1 MNAVSRAKIWLCSSQ
16 KIFTSLSRR
25 QFKLNIR
32 EEGEIRF
39 WEDLIHKGNLFVG
52 DYKMISFYILK
63 SFILYGIKCN
73 SELTIIP

>member
-1 MNAVSRAKIWLCSSQ
+1 MNAVSRAKIWLYSSQ

-39 WEDLIHKGNLFVG
+39 WKDLIHKGK
-52 DYKMISFYILK
+52 DYKVISFYILK
-63 SFILYGIKCN
+63 
-73 SELTIIP
+73 

>member
-1 MNAVSRAKIWLCSSQ
+1 MNAVPRAKIWLYSSQ

-39 WEDLIHKGNLFVG
+39 WKDLIRKGNLFVG
-52 DYKMISFYILK
+52 DYKMISFYIL
-63 SFILYGIKCN
+63 
-73 SELTIIP
+73 